1 MAAVGILMMGI
12 GGWLMYEAYKGN
24 DISAIK
30 SKVTGITQTAV
41 NPVPPG
47 NPQHLRLA

>member
-1 MAAVGILMMGI
+1 MMGI

-30 SKVTGITQTAV
+30 SKITGLGRTAAA
-41 NPVPPG
+41 VPGPHQ
-47 NPQHLRLA
+47 PLVLA